1 MYLIIILRFIL
12 FVLYGM
18 IVVAIRIVSSDFYPT
33 VCYFSDSKI
42 AGCMFIVHF
51 LIKPRNYTDIREGR
65 HQLNGERNVAHHK
78 MNIYLYIY
86 SALS

>member
-51 LIKPRNYTDIREGR
+51 LI
-65 HQLNGERNVAHHK
+65 
-78 MNIYLYIY
+78 
-86 SALS
+86 